1 MSLPARATPQTRPA
15 PGRTRGLAGGAR
27 RWRTRPGSR
36 TLLAERVAGLARE
49 AGAIALE
56 ARLMPQG
63 RGCIDVLLVG
73 AAGVTVVDAVLLN
86 HAPRLARMPGG
97 FAEPAGDRLLAG
109 GRDHTGAVRAVE
121 RQVLAVT
128 RALSGHGRAHALPPV
143 RGALCVP
150 EGLSLSAFT
159 ELRLHDV
166 LIDGPQT
173 VAFVASRPGSLG
185 HAQVLRL
192 AARLQSA
199 FPSA

>member
-1 MSLPARATPQTRPA
+1 MSRPA
-15 PGRTRGLAGGAR
+15 SAVPQGAR
-27 RWRTRPGSR
+27 RWRTRPRSR
-36 TLLAERVAGLARE
+36 TLLAERVADLART
-49 AGAIALE
+49 AGATALE

-73 AAGVTVVDAVLLN
+73 SAGVTVVDAVLLN

-109 GRDHTGAVRAVE
+109 SRDHTGAVRAVE
-121 RQVLAVT
+121 RQVLAVS

-173 VAFVASRPGSLG
+173 VAFVAARPGPLG
-185 HAQVLRL
+185 PEQVRRL